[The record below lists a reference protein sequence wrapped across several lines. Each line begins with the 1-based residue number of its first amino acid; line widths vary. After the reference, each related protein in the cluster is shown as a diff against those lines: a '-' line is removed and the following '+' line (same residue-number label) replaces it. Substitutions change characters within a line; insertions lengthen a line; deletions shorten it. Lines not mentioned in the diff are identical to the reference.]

1 MKHLSFKFL
10 SLTVSHNLATEQG
23 LAGSLTGA
31 VSSKSV
37 TEEYKGTLAIDGNDG
52 LKRKSIECA

>member
-10 SLTVSHNLATEQG
+10 GLTITHKLGIEQG

-37 TEEYKGTLAIDGNDG
+37 TEEYKGTLTTDGNG
-52 LKRKSIECA
+52 GYKRKSIKCA

>member
-10 SLTVSHNLATEQG
+10 GLTISHNLAMEQG

-31 VSSKSV
+31 VSSKIV
-37 TEEYKGTLAIDGNDG
+37 TEEYKGTLAINGND
-52 LKRKSIECA
+52 S